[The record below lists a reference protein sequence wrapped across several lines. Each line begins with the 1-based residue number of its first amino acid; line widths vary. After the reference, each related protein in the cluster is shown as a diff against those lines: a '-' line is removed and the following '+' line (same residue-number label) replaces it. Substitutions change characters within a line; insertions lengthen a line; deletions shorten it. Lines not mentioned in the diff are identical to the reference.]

1 MPQREC
7 KPRHTKGI
15 SNSAIQLYLWE
26 GPELLE
32 PAERSAVSD
41 CQCWSI
47 STLLPTGSYW
57 KEKDFSETWAR
68 NTQVFLVVK
77 TIVKWNYRIKNRQ
90 LKTGTCRDRAQIHPT
105 ADSTAGLYRYSSQ
118 KIPVALCRSLRD
130 CRKGSGGVA
139 AVADDDLTQAMRSLQ
154 LSDFFLPLV
163 FFSFF
168 SCGWIRAAALRK
180 RTCFTQR
187 V

>member
-1 MPQREC
+1 MQ
-7 KPRHTKGI
+7 TTGI
-15 SNSAIQLYLWE
+15 PKVLATVQLYLWE

-32 PAERSAVSD
+32 PVERSAVSD

-47 STLLPTGSYW
+47 STLLPTGSCW
-57 KEKDFSETWAR
+57 KETDFRETRAR
-68 NTQVFLVVK
+68 NTQVFLMAK
-77 TIVKWNYRIKNRQ
+77 TIVKWNYWIKNRQ
-90 LKTGTCRDRAQIHPT
+90 LRTGTCRDRTQIHPT
-105 ADSTAGLYRYSSQ
+105 ADSTVGLYRCSSQ

-130 CRKGSGGVA
+130 CGKGSGGVA
-139 AVADDDLTQAMRSLQ
+139 AVANNNLTQAMRSLQ

-163 FFSFF
+163 FFSLF

-180 RTCFTQR
+180 RACSTQR